1 MTITTFESLLNAAE
15 KLFCSGGISFRL
27 GCELTV
33 AAAAE
38 AAAAAAAAAAEAELG
53 VTAAA
58 TEEREK
64 ACLAEAPL
72 WWLAPLERAWLW

>member
-38 AAAAAAAAAAEAELG
+38 AAAAAAAAAEVELG

-72 WWLAPLERAWLW
+72 CWLAPLERA